1 MNKRKK
7 ALFGM
12 LTSLVLL
19 FGATTTVFADEELAG
34 DEVVPCTVTFSVT
47 DVTYSYEGDIEVLM
61 NDVTG
66 TSNKSYTL
74 TKANSYGSG
83 NQPKFTVSAPT
94 TYKITFKGIKE
105 GYQIV
110 NSDNTEITNF
120 AATANGYEFNWKITY
135 TDERKQE
142 VEKEVESIRGS
153 IGRGSSDNKQTSNN
167 NQNASNTSSTQDV
180 KKEESKKTNTSKTQ
194 SADEAFQ
201 EFLDSVSFV
210 KNDETWNTY
219 GSGFLGKLFNDKART
234 RADDFVNVVKNATEE
249 DWFNMSQYDRFVYY
263 ESYVRIQKYINLGNW
278 EKYFSSRE
286 KFHNEITSPV
296 VELMNGTEGD
306 STVVSDAYLKLM
318 DWQYDY
324 VQEHKAAFD
333 FITGKDYIESGGSK
347 ADLKQEQKDKEA
359 KKEAEKNEIEQ
370 AQKEAGIWDDTKEK
384 MANDIILILVIA
396 VLGCGIGYIA
406 YRKKKNNQ

>member
-1 MNKRKK
+1 MNKRKNF
-7 ALFGM
+7 LYVM
-12 LTSLVLL
+12 LISLIFLL
-19 FGATTTVFADEELAG
+19 GTATIAFADEETLTG
-34 DEVVPCTVTFSVT
+34 DEVVPCTVTFSIT

-66 TSNKSYTL
+66 TSNKSYIL

-83 NQPKFTVSAPT
+83 NQPKFTIPAPT

-110 NSDNTEITNF
+110 NSDNTKITDF
-120 AATANGYEFNWKITY
+120 PATANGYEFNWKITY

-153 IGRGSSDNKQTSNN
+153 IGRGSSDSNQTQDN
-167 NQNASNTSSTQDV
+167 NQNVSNTSTTQDSE
-180 KKEESKKTNTSKTQ
+180 KEESKKSNASKNQ

-201 EFLDSVSFV
+201 EFLDKVSFTE
-210 KNDETWNTY
+210 NDETWNDFATGY
-219 GSGFLGKLFNDKART
+219 LGLFNDEAQS

-278 EKYFSSRE
+278 EKYFSSKE
-286 KFHNEITSPV
+286 AFHNKITSPV
-296 VELMNGTEGD
+296 VELMNGTEEGD
-306 STVVSDAYLKLM
+306 TTVVSDAYLKLM

-333 FITGKDYIESGGSK
+333 FITGKDYIENGGSK

-359 KKEAEKNEIEQ
+359 KRKAEINELQEAKKAADIS
-370 AQKEAGIWDDTKEK
+370 DDTSEK
-384 MANDIILILVIA
+384 RGLVIIPLIL
-396 VLGCGIGYIA
+396 VLGCGILLICQ
-406 YRKKKNNQ
+406 KFKHDK

>member
-1 MNKRKK
+1 MNKRKNF
-7 ALFGM
+7 LYGM
-12 LTSLVLL
+12 LISLIFLL
-19 FGATTTVFADEELAG
+19 GTATTAFADEETLTG
-34 DEVVPCTVTFSVT
+34 DEVVPCTVTFSIT

-66 TSNKSYTL
+66 TSNKSYIL

-83 NQPKFTVSAPT
+83 NQPKFTIPAPT

-110 NSDNTEITNF
+110 NSDNTKITDF
-120 AATANGYEFNWKITY
+120 PATANGYEFNWKITY

-153 IGRGSSDNKQTSNN
+153 IVRSSSDSNQTQDN
-167 NQNASNTSSTQDV
+167 NQNVSNTSTTQDSE
-180 KKEESKKTNTSKTQ
+180 KEESKKSNASKNQ

-201 EFLDSVSFV
+201 EFLDKVSFTE
-210 KNDETWNTY
+210 NDETWNDFATGY
-219 GSGFLGKLFNDKART
+219 LGLFNDEAQS

-278 EKYFSSRE
+278 EKYFSSKE
-286 KFHNEITSPV
+286 AFHNKITSPV
-296 VELMNGTEGD
+296 VELMNGTEEGD
-306 STVVSDAYLKLM
+306 TTVVSDAYLKLM

-333 FITGKDYIESGGSK
+333 FITGKDYIENGGSK

-359 KKEAEKNEIEQ
+359 KRKAEINELQEAKKAADIS
-370 AQKEAGIWDDTKEK
+370 DDTSEK
-384 MANDIILILVIA
+384 RGLVIIPLIL
-396 VLGCGIGYIA
+396 VLGCGILLICQ
-406 YRKKKNNQ
+406 KFKHDK

>member
-1 MNKRKK
+1 MNKRKNF
-7 ALFGM
+7 LYGM
-12 LTSLVLL
+12 LISLIFLL
-19 FGATTTVFADEELAG
+19 GTATTAFADEETLTG
-34 DEVVPCTVTFSVT
+34 DEVVPCTVTFSIT

-66 TSNKSYTL
+66 TSNKSYIL

-83 NQPKFTVSAPT
+83 NQPKFTIPAPT

-110 NSDNTEITNF
+110 NSDNTKITDF
-120 AATANGYEFNWKITY
+120 PATANGYEFNWKITY

-142 VEKEVESIRGS
+142 VESIRGS
-153 IGRGSSDNKQTSNN
+153 IGRGSSDSNQTQDN
-167 NQNASNTSSTQDV
+167 NQNVSNTSTTQDSE
-180 KKEESKKTNTSKTQ
+180 KEESQKTNTSKNQ
-194 SADEAFQ
+194 RADEAFQ
-201 EFLDSVSFV
+201 EFLDKVSFTE
-210 KNDETWNTY
+210 NDETWNDFATGY
-219 GSGFLGKLFNDKART
+219 LGLFNDEAQS

-278 EKYFSSRE
+278 EKYFSSKE
-286 KFHNEITSPV
+286 AFHNKITSPV
-296 VELMNGTEGD
+296 VELMNGTEEGD
-306 STVVSDAYLKLM
+306 TTVVSDAYLKLM

-333 FITGKDYIESGGSK
+333 FITGKDYIENGGSK

-359 KKEAEKNEIEQ
+359 KRKAEINELQEAKKAADIS
-370 AQKEAGIWDDTKEK
+370 DDTSEK
-384 MANDIILILVIA
+384 RGLVIIPLIL
-396 VLGCGIGYIA
+396 VLGCGILLICQ
-406 YRKKKNNQ
+406 KFKHDK

>member
-1 MNKRKK
+1 MNKRKNF
-7 ALFGM
+7 LYGM
-12 LTSLVLL
+12 LISLIFLL
-19 FGATTTVFADEELAG
+19 GTATTAFADEETLTG
-34 DEVVPCTVTFSVT
+34 DEVVPCTVTFSIT

-66 TSNKSYTL
+66 TSNKSYIL

-83 NQPKFTVSAPT
+83 NQPKFTIPAPT

-110 NSDNTEITNF
+110 NSDNTKITDF
-120 AATANGYEFNWKITY
+120 PATANGYEFNWKITY

-153 IGRGSSDNKQTSNN
+153 IGRGSSDSNQTQDN
-167 NQNASNTSSTQDV
+167 NQNVSNTSTTQDSE
-180 KKEESKKTNTSKTQ
+180 KEESQKTNASKNQ

-201 EFLDSVSFV
+201 EFLDKVSFTE
-210 KNDETWNTY
+210 NDETWNDFATGY
-219 GSGFLGKLFNDKART
+219 LGLFNDEAQS

-278 EKYFSSRE
+278 EKYFSSKE
-286 KFHNEITSPV
+286 AFHNKITSPV
-296 VELMNGTEGD
+296 VELMNGTEEGD
-306 STVVSDAYLKLM
+306 TTVVSDAYLKLM

-333 FITGKDYIESGGSK
+333 FITGKDYIENGGSK

-359 KKEAEKNEIEQ
+359 KRKAEINELQEAKKAADIS
-370 AQKEAGIWDDTKEK
+370 DDTSEK
-384 MANDIILILVIA
+384 RGLVIIPLIL
-396 VLGCGIGYIA
+396 VLGCGILLICQ
-406 YRKKKNNQ
+406 KFKHDK

>member
-1 MNKRKK
+1 
-7 ALFGM
+7 M

-19 FGATTTVFADEELAG
+19 FGATTTAFADEELAG

>member
-19 FGATTTVFADEELAG
+19 FGATTTAFADEELAG

-210 KNDETWNTY
+210 KNDEKWNTY

-384 MANDIILILVIA
+384 VANDIILILVIA
-396 VLGCGIGYIA
+396 ILGCGIGYIA

>member
-1 MNKRKK
+1 
-7 ALFGM
+7 M

>member
-1 MNKRKK
+1 MNKRKNF
-7 ALFGM
+7 LYVM
-12 LTSLVLL
+12 LISLIFLL
-19 FGATTTVFADEELAG
+19 GTATIAFADEETLAG

-83 NQPKFTVSAPT
+83 NQPKFTIPAPT
-94 TYKITFKGIKE
+94 TYKITFKGMKE

-110 NSDNTEITNF
+110 NSDNTKITDF
-120 AATANGYEFNWKITY
+120 LATANGYEFNWKITY
-135 TDERKQE
+135 TDKQKQE

-153 IGRGSSDNKQTSNN
+153 IGRGSSDSTQTQDN
-167 NQNASNTSSTQDV
+167 NQNVSNTSTTQDSE
-180 KKEESKKTNTSKTQ
+180 KEESQKTNASKNQ

-201 EFLDSVSFV
+201 EFLDKVSFTE
-210 KNDETWNTY
+210 NDETWNDFATGY
-219 GSGFLGKLFNDKART
+219 LGLFNDGAQS

-278 EKYFSSRE
+278 EKYFSSKE
-286 KFHNEITSPV
+286 AFHNKITSPV
-296 VELMNGTEGD
+296 VELMNGTEKGD

-324 VQEHKAAFD
+324 VQEHKAALD

-359 KKEAEKNEIEQ
+359 KRKAEINELQEAKKAAVIS
-370 AQKEAGIWDDTKEK
+370 DDTSEK
-384 MANDIILILVIA
+384 RGLVIILLIL
-396 VLGCGIGYIA
+396 VLGCGILLI
-406 YRKKKNNQ
+406 RQKFKHDK

>member
-1 MNKRKK
+1 MNKRKNF
-7 ALFGM
+7 LYGM
-12 LTSLVLL
+12 LISLIFLL
-19 FGATTTVFADEELAG
+19 GTATTAFADEETLTG
-34 DEVVPCTVTFSVT
+34 DEVVPCTVTFSIT

-66 TSNKSYTL
+66 TSNKSYIL

-83 NQPKFTVSAPT
+83 NQPKFTIPAPT
-94 TYKITFKGIKE
+94 TYKITFKGMKE

-110 NSDNTEITNF
+110 NSDNTKITDF
-120 AATANGYEFNWKITY
+120 LATANGYEFNWKITY
-135 TDERKQE
+135 TDKQKQE

-153 IGRGSSDNKQTSNN
+153 IGRGSSDSTQTQDN
-167 NQNASNTSSTQDV
+167 NQNVSNTSTTQDSE
-180 KKEESKKTNTSKTQ
+180 KEESKKSNASKNQ

-201 EFLDSVSFV
+201 EFLDKVSFTE
-210 KNDETWNTY
+210 NDETWNDFATGY
-219 GSGFLGKLFNDKART
+219 LGLFNDEAQS

-278 EKYFSSRE
+278 EKYFSSKE
-286 KFHNEITSPV
+286 AFHNKITSPV
-296 VELMNGTEGD
+296 VELMNGTEEGD
-306 STVVSDAYLKLM
+306 TTVVSDAYLKLM

-333 FITGKDYIESGGSK
+333 FITGKDYIENGGSK

-359 KKEAEKNEIEQ
+359 KRKAEINELQEAKKAADIS
-370 AQKEAGIWDDTKEK
+370 DDTSEK
-384 MANDIILILVIA
+384 RGLVIIPLIL
-396 VLGCGIGYIA
+396 VLGCGILLICQ
-406 YRKKKNNQ
+406 KFKHDK

>member
-1 MNKRKK
+1 MNKRKNF
-7 ALFGM
+7 LYVM
-12 LTSLVLL
+12 LISLIFLL
-19 FGATTTVFADEELAG
+19 GTATIAFADEETLAG

-83 NQPKFTVSAPT
+83 NQPKFTIPAPT
-94 TYKITFKGIKE
+94 TYKITFKGMKE

-110 NSDNTEITNF
+110 NSDNTKITDF
-120 AATANGYEFNWKITY
+120 PATANGYEFNWKITY
-135 TDERKQE
+135 TDKQKQE

-153 IGRGSSDNKQTSNN
+153 IGRGSSDSTQTQDN
-167 NQNASNTSSTQDV
+167 NQNVSNTSTTQDSE
-180 KKEESKKTNTSKTQ
+180 KEESQKTNASKNQ

-201 EFLDSVSFV
+201 EFLDKVSFTE
-210 KNDETWNTY
+210 NDETWNDFATGY
-219 GSGFLGKLFNDKART
+219 LGLFNDEAQS

-249 DWFNMSQYDRFVYY
+249 DWFNMNQYDRFVYY

-278 EKYFSSRE
+278 EKYFSSKE
-286 KFHNEITSPV
+286 AFHNKITSPIV
-296 VELMNGTEGD
+296 NLMNGTEGD

-347 ADLKQEQKDKEA
+347 ADLKQEQKDKKAKRKAEINKLQEA
-359 KKEAEKNEIEQ
+359 KKA
-370 AQKEAGIWDDTKEK
+370 AGISDDTSEK
-384 MANDIILILVIA
+384 RGLVIIPLIL
-396 VLGCGIGYIA
+396 VLGCGILLFCQ
-406 YRKKKNNQ
+406 KFKHDK

>member
-1 MNKRKK
+1 MNKRKNF
-7 ALFGM
+7 LYGM
-12 LTSLVLL
+12 LISLIFLL
-19 FGATTTVFADEELAG
+19 GTATTAFADEETLTG
-34 DEVVPCTVTFSVT
+34 DEVVPCTVTFSIT

-66 TSNKSYTL
+66 TSNKSYIL

-83 NQPKFTVSAPT
+83 NQPKFTIPAPT

-110 NSDNTEITNF
+110 NSDNTKITDF
-120 AATANGYEFNWKITY
+120 PATANGYEFNWKITY

-153 IGRGSSDNKQTSNN
+153 IGRGSSDSNQTQDN
-167 NQNASNTSSTQDV
+167 NQNVSNTSTTQDSE
-180 KKEESKKTNTSKTQ
+180 KEESKKSNASKNQ

-201 EFLDSVSFV
+201 EFLDKVSFTE
-210 KNDETWNTY
+210 NDETWNDFATGY
-219 GSGFLGKLFNDKART
+219 LGLFNDEAQS

-278 EKYFSSRE
+278 EKYFSSKE
-286 KFHNEITSPV
+286 AFHNKITSPV
-296 VELMNGTEGD
+296 VELMNGTEEGD
-306 STVVSDAYLKLM
+306 TTVVSDAYLKLM

-333 FITGKDYIESGGSK
+333 FITGKDYIENGGSK

-359 KKEAEKNEIEQ
+359 KRKAEINELQEAKKAADIS
-370 AQKEAGIWDDTKEK
+370 DDTSEK
-384 MANDIILILVIA
+384 RGLVIIPLIL
-396 VLGCGIGYIA
+396 VLGCGILLIYQ
-406 YRKKKNNQ
+406 KFKHDK

>member
-120 AATANGYEFNWKITY
+120 AATANGYDFNWKITY

>member
-1 MNKRKK
+1 MNKRKNF
-7 ALFGM
+7 LYGM
-12 LTSLVLL
+12 LISLIFLL
-19 FGATTTVFADEELAG
+19 GTATTAFADEETLTG
-34 DEVVPCTVTFSVT
+34 DEVVPCTVTFSIT

-66 TSNKSYTL
+66 TSNKSYIL

-83 NQPKFTVSAPT
+83 NQPKFTMPAPT
-94 TYKITFKGIKE
+94 TYKITFKGMKE

-110 NSDNTEITNF
+110 NSDNTKITDF
-120 AATANGYEFNWKITY
+120 PATANGYEFNWKITY

-153 IGRGSSDNKQTSNN
+153 IGRGSSDSNQTQDN
-167 NQNASNTSSTQDV
+167 NQNVSNTSTTQDSE
-180 KKEESKKTNTSKTQ
+180 KEESQKTNASKNQ

-201 EFLDSVSFV
+201 EFLDKVSFTE
-210 KNDETWNTY
+210 NDETWNDFATGY
-219 GSGFLGKLFNDKART
+219 LGLFNDEAQS

-278 EKYFSSRE
+278 EKYFSSKE
-286 KFHNEITSPV
+286 AFHNKITSPV
-296 VELMNGTEGD
+296 VELMNGTEEGD
-306 STVVSDAYLKLM
+306 TTVVSDAYLKLM

-333 FITGKDYIESGGSK
+333 FITGKDYIENGGSK

-359 KKEAEKNEIEQ
+359 KRKAEINELQEAKKAADIS
-370 AQKEAGIWDDTKEK
+370 DDTSEK
-384 MANDIILILVIA
+384 RGLVIIPLIL
-396 VLGCGIGYIA
+396 VLGCGILLICQ
-406 YRKKKNNQ
+406 KFKHDK

>member
-1 MNKRKK
+1 MNKRKNF
-7 ALFGM
+7 LYGM
-12 LTSLVLL
+12 LISLIIL
-19 FGATTTVFADEELAG
+19 FGATTTAFADEELAG

-120 AATANGYEFNWKITY
+120 AATANGYEFDWKITY

-249 DWFNMSQYDRFVYY
+249 DWFDMSQYDRFVYY

-333 FITGKDYIESGGSK
+333 FITGKDYIENGGSK

-359 KKEAEKNEIEQ
+359 KKEAEKKEIEQ
-370 AQKEAGIWDDTKEK
+370 AQKEAGIQDDTLEK
-384 MANDIILILVIA
+384 SGVFIILFIL
-396 VLGCGIGYIA
+396 VLGCGTFLV
-406 YRKKKNNQ
+406 YRKFKHDK